1 MNGVINFY
9 KPPGMT
15 SAQAVAFIKSL
26 TGEKTGHAGTLDPEA
41 AGVLPILLGKA
52 TRMNDYLMEQPKQ
65 YLTEVAFGAS
75 TDTQDAQGKVLDR
88 GVNYPSLRAVYDALR
103 LFIGEIRQLPP
114 QYSALKV
121 RGKSA
126 YQLARE
132 GKTAPLV
139 HRTVIFHEISLLAER
154 PSHGFLLRIR
164 CGKGAYIRTL
174 CHDLG
179 QALGCPAHMRFL
191 LREVCSGLKM
201 NDAATPEDLLSW
213 QQNRFKTDCSWYYDI
228 GTVLKDMPRFQVP
241 YELAFQAV
249 NGVPLPA
256 EAITGKSPADANSK
270 VCLFLGSDLLGIY
283 RKEGELLR
291 VAVMLRDAINDK
303 QNQLAPRHQIDQ

>member
-52 TRMNDYLMEQPKQ
+52 TKINDYLMEQPKQ
-65 YLTEVAFGAS
+65 YLTEVAFGTS

-88 GVNYPSLRAVYDALR
+88 GVNYPSFTAVSDMLR
-103 LFIGEIRQLPP
+103 LFTGEIRQLPP

-121 RGKSA
+121 RGKNA

-139 HRTVIFHEISLLAER
+139 HRTVIFHEFALLAER
-154 PSHGFLLRIR
+154 PSHGFLMRIR

-179 QALGCPAHMRFL
+179 QALGCPAHMCFL

-201 NDAATPEDLLSW
+201 KDAATPEDLRSW
-213 QQNRFKTDCSWYYDI
+213 QQNGFKTDCSWFYDI
-228 GTVLKDMPRFQVP
+228 GIVLKDMPRYQVP
-241 YELAFQAV
+241 YELASQAV

-256 EAITGKSPADANSK
+256 EAITGKSLADVNSK

-283 RKEGELLR
+283 RKEGESLR

-303 QNQLAPRHQIDQ
+303 QNLPAPRHPLDQ